1 MASSPHTSPWLSDA
15 DYAAILGGQ
24 QCTTPPA
31 PLFRVPPG
39 VRHFLEAGVHRLMAS
54 SGQGVLFLSCGS
66 VEKEEDMRDLEAVRK
81 EFDQSAYKH
90 VGLDKWEQQRAA
102 VGKPA
107 VVKWLAKGARA
118 PNRSG
123 GIIEEFQVLKVQRLL
138 EKETGV
144 QSLPIMAVR
153 QAAGQRVT
161 LFTTTAPHTFAA
173 GAAVT
178 VSGVH
183 PSLDGTHICT
193 GSQDASTFNVRGLPA
208 LSGWKYT
215 GTGANG
221 EGAATASNL
230 LEKDETA
237 TLFHVIPCGRSG
249 QIGSLPGADERCSHR
264 SAPRGSDC
272 QSTVYKSADSR
283 SDPSQADSEE
293 GRRSAGGMI
302 QSPTAAAAESMAGPR
317 PVDLIAGA
325 RGEGG
330 GAWGGWGRWM
340 RGNENRAAQGVAGA
354 VATRGND
361 PAGVEPRAAAAEGP
375 EGGSGAG
382 GSGEGWGARRAEPH
396 WRQDP
401 MGIGGRCGDGRCQTQ
416 VPAEEGSWEDE
427 DDGVST
433 GESSDGDGRTKG
445 ACQFP
450 GSAPSGGLQ
459 LPNNFSAG
467 SEASGSGWGNAYSVP
482 DGPEQVPFWSTA
494 SGGDTPPDAAAKGSV
509 WGNTRITGSGA
520 PYDHDA
526 NSEAGSYAGYST
538 SDWSVHQAPQR
549 TTAGGTYFRQPTMP
563 GATVM
568 TPDTEGVASASA
580 SSCHSYSMPQATPLY
595 GHGTSV
601 AAHPHMSYRSG
612 EGPSYLQEHSMQQN
626 PQYSMAATVP
636 GSTSPYLQ
644 SGVGWR
650 QPQSRANR
658 GYSSNA
664 GYAFGND
671 LDGPALGAPSGP
683 PWASERQRVVPS
695 ECSDSYRGTWPSDS
709 SRYGTASRSSG
720 NVKPQKTGKAYA
732 EELWLRKQLPPN
744 PQSTPPT
751 QACSQQYP
759 APSRR
764 EYHRAAPGY
773 QSADPVHGFEQ
784 PVAHSRAVDSGYR
797 GRVERSVA
805 EAWPTPS
812 SERVQPSSH
821 PASSGREAHRIA
833 SQHPVVDEGHG
844 FDHAAS
850 NIREAAGGGYPAG
863 VVPLT
868 TPPGSSP
875 SSVNDQQGRCYTST
889 QRDNYCAVPGQQ
901 SAGAVHDF
909 RQTGPQW
916 GRASGGGWGGRL
928 EHSAVQQGGYSRSSR
943 RDDLAAAPEHTVD
956 AGYSVPTQQEQC
968 SGVHAQREDCNVQPT
983 IRDRSAVPR
992 QQAAGPAHGARQP
1005 AGRLDERL
1013 ADIRRGSFEQQ
1024 RGRVHHEPAALHQSG
1039 SSEAS
1044 EQCTKAS
1051 NLGSDAGR
1059 KKDLER
1065 DAIWD
1070 VRQASLRGAES
1081 SDCENVA
1088 DSSQADMLGHLGAS
1102 TGGELPNYEQDIIQ
1116 QITRGGNHVLVGSP
1130 ESTSNIT
1137 AETTRNLLEH
1147 SPLAHV
1153 FFIASEVAVAKKQAE
1168 SLEERGF
1175 ATVEALTVK
1184 KMTREKWGAHYEQ
1197 NSLQVMTAQLLLN
1210 ALNQGWADWSQVC
1223 MLVLGKC
1230 HLASGDHP
1238 YAKVVESIKSNA
1250 QDRVQVLAT
1259 TDVNPQDTVRM
1270 AIVNALKEELDA
1282 VILYT
1287 SELGQAATACG
1298 SGQGEGEAPARSKC
1312 EGVRWPIDRRTEDEE
1327 FKRMLGSFLQEAF
1340 EQYTSFDDLEP
1351 ALAPAPATT
1360 QMMKG
1365 EMSTQVDE
1373 WAGRLIKKARECGLQ
1388 APQIEDMEA
1397 FSELLCLVNF
1407 SIGIVDEVGY
1417 ELAVDDMLDS
1427 ADRLEKGRHPSGWFW
1442 PAASSLRCKLECY
1455 GAGDAAEFPKI
1466 RELIQQLVKYKDAA
1480 NFHGVVVTKTRHCA
1494 QHLSNT
1500 IGAIEDLGF
1509 LTTIIFCGHNKVK
1522 QRCRLDASLAK
1533 GLTKTQQAK
1542 RLDDFKSASHCLLF
1556 APGAKELESV
1566 HVVHI
1571 DLAVVH
1577 SSIDMEDWRRKE
1589 PRVAKVVALMEE
1601 KG

>member
-427 DDGVST
+427 DDGHT
-433 GESSDGDGRTKG
+433 ESG
-445 ACQFP
+445 
-450 GSAPSGGLQ
+450 PSGSGI
-459 LPNNFSAG
+459 SERMDAGSG
-467 SEASGSGWGNAYSVP
+467 SEARNIYEPEGCPSGALPVVVIPPLMLLLRVQCGATLESLVLVHHMTMMPTVKQAAMQG
-482 DGPEQVPFWSTA
+482 
-494 SGGDTPPDAAAKGSV
+494 TPPVIGVCISKL
-509 WGNTRITGSGA
+509 
-520 PYDHDA
+520 
-526 NSEAGSYAGYST
+526 
-538 SDWSVHQAPQR
+538 QA
-549 TTAGGTYFRQPTMP
+549 
-563 GATVM
+563 
-568 TPDTEGVASASA
+568 
-580 SSCHSYSMPQATPLY
+580 
-595 GHGTSV
+595 
-601 AAHPHMSYRSG
+601 
-612 EGPSYLQEHSMQQN
+612 
-626 PQYSMAATVP
+626 
-636 GSTSPYLQ
+636 
-644 SGVGWR
+644 
-650 QPQSRANR
+650 
-658 GYSSNA
+658 
-664 GYAFGND
+664 
-671 LDGPALGAPSGP
+671 
-683 PWASERQRVVPS
+683 
-695 ECSDSYRGTWPSDS
+695 
-709 SRYGTASRSSG
+709 
-720 NVKPQKTGKAYA
+720 
-732 EELWLRKQLPPN
+732 QLM
-744 PQSTPPT
+744 
-751 QACSQQYP
+751 
-759 APSRR
+759 
-764 EYHRAAPGY
+764 
-773 QSADPVHGFEQ
+773 VHGNLLEGWMKGWLTF
-784 PVAHSRAVDSGYR
+784 
-797 GRVERSVA
+797 VE
-805 EAWPTPS
+805 EALNNK
-812 SERVQPSSH
+812 
-821 PASSGREAHRIA
+821 
-833 SQHPVVDEGHG
+833 EGE
-844 FDHAAS
+844 FIMS
-850 NIREAAGGGYPAG
+850 L
-863 VVPLT
+863 PLCIN
-868 TPPGSSP
+868 PGHLKP
-875 SSVNDQQGRCYTST
+875 
-889 QRDNYCAVPGQQ
+889 
-901 SAGAVHDF
+901 
-909 RQTGPQW
+909 
-916 GRASGGGWGGRL
+916 
-928 EHSAVQQGGYSRSSR
+928 
-943 RDDLAAAPEHTVD
+943 
-956 AGYSVPTQQEQC
+956 
-968 SGVHAQREDCNVQPT
+968 
-983 IRDRSAVPR
+983 
-992 QQAAGPAHGARQP
+992 
-1005 AGRLDERL
+1005 
-1013 ADIRRGSFEQQ
+1013 
-1024 RGRVHHEPAALHQSG
+1024 
-1039 SSEAS
+1039 
-1044 EQCTKAS
+1044 
-1051 NLGSDAGR
+1051 
-1059 KKDLER
+1059 DLER